1 MVKEVIDMKI
11 LFIGNS
17 ITLHGKCSY
26 WPGEWGMAAS
36 KAENDYV
43 HSLVNK
49 LRNDGLQVDYA
60 VTNFFKWEI
69 MDHDRDEV
77 LSLLDDYLKD
87 SYDYVVLQLG
97 ENITST
103 ATLERDF
110 DSLLSYLSE
119 HMPKAKLLALSS
131 FFIKD
136 DVDNIKETCV
146 FKWGGR
152 YISLKDIRG
161 TLPYMAG
168 NNIKVEADGRI
179 YTINHAGVA
188 LHPGDVGMKVY
199 ADRLYDA
206 IYQYEQEKQSTTYAN
221 NIKSSNQLIGGNMKL
236 DENKILFVVQKQN
249 EDNYTACIQSIQDLE
264 IPEGKEVEIYTWSL
278 TKTDAS
284 YSQLYNAVI
293 AKNNAKYKIYL
304 PDTTCFVYEKALLDM
319 LRIMESDCEI
329 GMLGVCGAKSLPV
342 SGIWQEA
349 EQKIGKL
356 YALQAD
362 GNVSE
367 TKYDLPKAEY
377 EEVQSISNVL
387 VATQY
392 DLPWRDVANG
402 DLCAAAQSLEFIR
415 QGYRVVVPAQKQA
428 WCLSVAGEKENS
440 SQTDGIINEYAG
452 YLSSDSLTMSNEAM
466 LKNFGLNAV
475 LGKDCK
481 LANPAKISI
490 GDDVAI
496 GDNCCFTANGQVDIE
511 HDVIIE
517 DNVCLDDSQII
528 ALDGVAAFGECFEQS
543 QAGSLLVGHHSHI
556 ESNVQL
562 QGGISIGC
570 GCLIKANSVVDID
583 IPNHCVAAGN
593 PARVI
598 KAMDY
603 EDGKWVDVNSVAEL
617 EQLLEKRRNTKP
629 ILTIGIPT
637 YNRSYY
643 LHKCLRHIYR
653 QVGNDDIVEIL
664 VSDNHSEDNTSELV
678 AAFKRKYD
686 NLTYN
691 RNKTNIRGKNFN
703 LIWKISKG
711 KYSIALGDDDYL
723 SNNAI
728 YSIVSCLYG
737 NQGVTILSLLSSDNS
752 TVYKGQ
758 GLSDYIKHVSY
769 VSTYLSGIIFNTKYY
784 RQLNDEERFSATFLN
799 QVYIQLEMLT
809 AHPSFVV
816 LSILYLAEGT
826 GEANIGK
833 VIPMQERSCLANVFI
848 KQYFDILNSYVGDGE
863 NQLTEENIKFDKRH
877 VMEAFFLPWCY
888 NITHSISVWKIDD
901 NVMDIIHD
909 YYKDEPY
916 YNDLKNQ
923 IKSFLSIQESNNTT
937 DI

>member
-1 MVKEVIDMKI
+1 MKI

-36 KAENDYV
+36 KEENDYV
-43 HSLVNK
+43 HLLVNR

-60 VTNFFKWEI
+60 VTNFFQWEI

-77 LSLLDDYLKD
+77 LSLLDVYLKD
-87 SYDYVVLQLG
+87 SYDYIVLQLG

-110 DSLLSYLSE
+110 YSLLSYLSKKQS
-119 HMPKAKLLALSS
+119 KAKLLVLSS

-146 FKWGGR
+146 LNGGGE

-161 TLPYMAG
+161 ILPYMAG
-168 NNIKVEADGRI
+168 DNIKVEADDGI
-179 YTINHAGVA
+179 YNINHSGVA
-188 LHPGDVGMKVY
+188 IHPGDEGMKVY
-199 ADRLYDA
+199 ADRLYAA
-206 IYQYEQEKQSTTYAN
+206 ICQYEKEKQDISSAN
-221 NIKSSNQLIGGNMKL
+221 DIQSSNQLAGSNMKL
-236 DENKILFVVQKQN
+236 DENKILFVVQKQS
-249 EDNYTACIQSIQDLE
+249 EDNYKACMQSIQDLE
-264 IPEGKEVEIYTWSL
+264 IPEGKETKTCTWSL

-293 AKNNAKYKIYL
+293 SKNNAKYKIYL
-304 PDTTCFVYEKALLDM
+304 PDTTCFVNEKALFDILK
-319 LRIMESDCEI
+319 IMESDYEI
-329 GMLGVCGAKSLPV
+329 GMLGICGAKSLPV

-349 EQKIGKL
+349 EQKIGSL
-356 YALQAD
+356 YTLQAD

-367 TKYDLPKAEY
+367 IKYDLPKAEY
-377 EEVQSISNVL
+377 EEVQSISTVL

-452 YLSSDSLTMSNEAM
+452 YLSSDGLTMSNEAM

-496 GDNCCFTANGQVDIE
+496 GDNCCFTANEQIDIE

-517 DNVCLDDSQII
+517 DNVRLDDSQII
-528 ALDGVAAFGECFEQS
+528 VLDGVASFGECFEQS
-543 QAGSLLVGHHSHI
+543 KAGRLLIGHHSHI

-593 PARVI
+593 PARVV

-603 EDGKWVDVNSVAEL
+603 EDGKWVAINSDVEL
-617 EQLLEKRRNTKP
+617 KKLLEKRKNTKP

-643 LHKCLRHIYR
+643 LRKCLRHIYK
-653 QVGNDDIVEIL
+653 QVGNDDIVEVLI
-664 VSDNHSEDNTSELV
+664 SDNHSKDNTQEIV

-728 YSIVSCLYG
+728 YNIVRCLYD
-737 NQGVTILSLLSSDNS
+737 NQGVTILSLLSSDNY

-784 RQLNDEERFSATFLN
+784 RQLNDEERFSDTYLN
-799 QVYIQLEMLT
+799 QVYIQLEMLKT
-809 AHPSFVV
+809 HPSFAV
-816 LSILYLAEGT
+816 LSTIYLAEGT

-863 NQLTEENIKFDKRH
+863 NQLTEEDIKFDKRYI
-877 VMEAFFLPWCY
+877 MEAFFLPWCY

-901 NVMDIIHD
+901 NVMDIIHE

-923 IKSFLSIQESNNTT
+923 IKSFVAIQENNNTT